1 MSNLTISVDD
11 EIIKRARVRA
21 IQQGTSVSAKLRE
34 FLQNYVDGSEDALK
48 KQREDAATLLL
59 QTMEAATVQTLPDAN
74 PAASAG
80 RTRQTLRDDLYT
92 GEFRARD
99 RMPAKAA
106 KPAKPAKPAK
116 QD

>member
-34 FLQNYVDGSEDALK
+34 FLQNYVDGSDETLK

-59 QTMEAATVQTLPDAN
+59 QTMQAATAQTRADAG

-80 RTRQTLRDDLYT
+80 RKRRTLRDDLY
-92 GEFRARD
+92 GGDFRARD
-99 RMPAKAA
+99 QVSA
-106 KPAKPAKPAK
+106 KPAKPAKVAK
-116 QD
+116 QG